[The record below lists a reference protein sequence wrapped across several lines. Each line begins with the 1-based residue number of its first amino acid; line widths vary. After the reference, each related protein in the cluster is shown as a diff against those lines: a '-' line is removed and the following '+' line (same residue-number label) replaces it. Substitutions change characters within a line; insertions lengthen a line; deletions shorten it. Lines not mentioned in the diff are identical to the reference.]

1 MKYEFYRN
9 DSNLS
14 LFSKILK
21 IDWFLLLLLLILLFC
36 GCLALYSAA
45 GGNWHPWAI
54 RHLEKG
60 IIGFVLAIFIAFT
73 DIKIIYKYAWYPLI
87 LSILMLL
94 ILYLTSD
101 GRVNRW
107 LDLGFIKIQPSEFA
121 KVSLILALS
130 RFFHDVS
137 INDHGKILYSFLAVI
152 ISTPIIFLTIVQPD
166 LGTSIMQILLVAAM
180 IYIAGL
186 RVWMIILSFAG
197 FLASMPIIWFQLHD
211 YQKRRILTFLDPN
224 QDALGAGYH
233 ITQSKIAL
241 GSGGI
246 FGKGFLQG
254 SQSHLNFL
262 PEKQTDFIFTMLG
275 EEFGL
280 AGGLFI
286 IMIFSLLILYGYIIS
301 FIQSSQFSRIMC
313 VGIVFMIFSF
323 VFVNIGMVSG
333 IIPVVGAP
341 LPLIS
346 YGGTSML
353 TTFIAFGLIMSA
365 SIHRND
371 RIDFK
376 N

>member
-1 MKYEFYRN
+1 MNFDLNKAS
-9 DSNLS
+9 DSS
-14 LFSKILK
+14 SFFAKFLK
-21 IDWFLLLLLLILLFC
+21 IDWILLFLLSVLLFC

-45 GGNWHPWAI
+45 GGSWQPWAI

-60 IIGFVLAIFIAFT
+60 VLGIFIAIFIAFI
-73 DIKIIYKYAWYPLI
+73 DIKIIYKYAWYPLL
-87 LSILMLL
+87 LSILMLF

-130 RFFHDVS
+130 RFFHD
-137 INDHGKILYSFLAVI
+137 IPLNEQGKILYSFLAI
-152 ISTPIIFLTIVQPD
+152 IIAAPVIFLTIVQPD
-166 LGTSIMQILLVAAM
+166 LGTSIMQILLVSA
-180 IYIAGL
+180 IIFVAGL
-186 RVWMIILSFAG
+186 RIWMIVIAFAAS
-197 FLASMPIIWFQLHD
+197 LASMPIIWFQLHD
-211 YQKRRILTFLDPN
+211 YQKTRILTFLDPN

-286 IMIFSLLILYGYIIS
+286 IMVFSLLILYGYIIS
-301 FIQSSQFSRIMC
+301 FIQSSQFTRLMC
-313 VGIVFMIFSF
+313 VGIVFMLFSY

-365 SIHRND
+365 SIHKND
-371 RIDFK
+371 KIEFK
-376 N
+376 H